1 MRKRSSECHSWK
13 NLILQFVV
21 FTSTNDTGTQHPRK
35 NCFVITKKRT
45 HSMFLPLKTNKD
57 GVIRGYLPREISRVT
72 KFLLDRGARMT
83 AILTS
88 VNYRR
93 SPLVQG
99 GLEIPCRVKI
109 TMANTKK
116 CDQILDR
123 YLDLISTLYTE
134 PYTLRWFLDQYLA
147 TIWLWRNIQNQRR
160 RRRGLKLA
168 SQKKLVGQWTY
179 GNFFWRKRQ
188 IHPKRRNG
196 RKMMSSF

>member
-1 MRKRSSECHSWK
+1 MNWHSNLFIRVYFKPDFSFCESSDSLMRKRSSECHSWK

-57 GVIRGYLPREISRVT
+57 GVIRGHLPREISRVT

-116 CDQILDR
+116 SVIR
-123 YLDLISTLYTE
+123 SWIV
-134 PYTLRWFLDQYLA
+134 
-147 TIWLWRNIQNQRR
+147 I
-160 RRRGLKLA
+160 
-168 SQKKLVGQWTY
+168 
-179 GNFFWRKRQ
+179 
-188 IHPKRRNG
+188 
-196 RKMMSSF
+196 

>member
-93 SPLVQG
+93 SLLVQG

-134 PYTLRWFLDQYLA
+134 PNPPLILGDDLVMAEYPESAKKTEKIKISKPKETSRSMDIRKFFLAQGSNP
-147 TIWLWRNIQNQRR
+147 TE
-160 RRRGLKLA
+160 
-168 SQKKLVGQWTY
+168 KKK
-179 GNFFWRKRQ
+179 RKENDV
-188 IHPKRRNG
+188 IVLE
-196 RKMMSSF
+196 

>member
-1 MRKRSSECHSWK
+1 
-13 NLILQFVV
+13 
-21 FTSTNDTGTQHPRK
+21 
-35 NCFVITKKRT
+35 
-45 HSMFLPLKTNKD
+45 MFLPLKTNKD
-57 GVIRGYLPREISRVT
+57 GVIRGHLPREISRVT

-134 PYTLRWFLDQYLA
+134 PNPTLILGSILGDDLVMAEYPESAKKTERIKISKPKETSRSMDIRKFFSGARGNA
-147 TIWLWRNIQNQRR
+147 T
-160 RRRGLKLA
+160 
-168 SQKKLVGQWTY
+168 
-179 GNFFWRKRQ
+179 RKEETEG
-188 IHPKRRNG
+188 K
-196 RKMMSSF
+196 

>member
-1 MRKRSSECHSWK
+1 MPLVKEFDSAIRGFHFYKRYWNPTPQEELFCHHEEE
-13 NLILQFVV
+13 NAFDV
-21 FTSTNDTGTQHPRK
+21 FAIKTR
-35 NCFVITKKRT
+35 
-45 HSMFLPLKTNKD
+45 TNKD
-57 GVIRGYLPREISRVT
+57 GVIRGHLPREISRVT

-134 PYTLRWFLDQYLA
+134 PYTLR
-147 TIWLWRNIQNQRR
+147 
-160 RRRGLKLA
+160 
-168 SQKKLVGQWTY
+168 
-179 GNFFWRKRQ
+179 
-188 IHPKRRNG
+188 
-196 RKMMSSF
+196 

>member
-1 MRKRSSECHSWK
+1 MPLVKEFDSAIRGFHFYKRYWNPTPQEELFCHHEEE
-13 NLILQFVV
+13 NAFDV
-21 FTSTNDTGTQHPRK
+21 FAIKT
-35 NCFVITKKRT
+35 
-45 HSMFLPLKTNKD
+45 TNKD
-57 GVIRGYLPREISRVT
+57 GVIRGHLPREISRVT

-134 PYTLRWFLDQYLA
+134 PNPPLILCSILGDDLVMAEYPESVKKTERIKISKPKETSRSMDIRKFFLAQGS
-147 TIWLWRNIQNQRR
+147 NPPE
-160 RRRGLKLA
+160 
-168 SQKKLVGQWTY
+168 KKK
-179 GNFFWRKRQ
+179 RKENDV
-188 IHPKRRNG
+188 IVLE
-196 RKMMSSF
+196 

>member
-1 MRKRSSECHSWK
+1 
-13 NLILQFVV
+13 
-21 FTSTNDTGTQHPRK
+21 
-35 NCFVITKKRT
+35 
-45 HSMFLPLKTNKD
+45 
-57 GVIRGYLPREISRVT
+57 
-72 KFLLDRGARMT
+72 MT

-134 PYTLRWFLDQYLA
+134 PNPTLILGSILGDDLVMAEYPESA
-147 TIWLWRNIQNQRR
+147 
-160 RRRGLKLA
+160 
-168 SQKKLVGQWTY
+168 KKT
-179 GNFFWRKRQ
+179 
-188 IHPKRRNG
+188 
-196 RKMMSSF
+196 